1 MPYRMQARHPGAT
14 ISLTMKSLRRLAV
27 AAAATW
33 LFPGLGWCD
42 QSTGQASAPATFG
55 TTVVIPSG
63 LRGLIYYLR
72 TGESWLPDF
81 SRMKP
86 VGVIYTT
93 SLDIPPQD
101 WSFGFP
107 GVTSRFEWFAIDYR
121 GRFWIDA
128 PGDYEFSLSSDDGSK
143 LYIDDHVLIN
153 LDGLHET
160 QTEFGHLHLDCGIH
174 TIRISYFQGPRYQLA
189 LILSVHG
196 GTRKKWRIFSTDEF
210 KPPPNPEDWMCGG
223 VRVAYDL
230 NRHELPNAATLRKA
244 IEFEAEAQAALNAN
258 PRPQDVT
265 VWPGAFSFWG
275 SATGSQTSIA
285 IGVPGTSLSATRTT
299 RGAAVN
305 KLHGALFVF
314 IKGDDG
320 RVVDKFTVDAAYEF
334 SDQEYAAAR
343 PQPLVFSHPVHLPV
357 GRYTVQAAVMD
368 REGRRTG
375 TAEIAVESKT
385 QPSGIGLSSLV
396 LVDRVEPVNGSPD
409 AADPLIFEGKRVVP
423 HLSSTLAAG
432 ESLLVYF
439 VVYPDSSNP
448 SKPALQVQF
457 LSGGQPVA
465 EQTADLPAADASGAI
480 PMFVRLAARPGD
492 DGLRITVRQGDD
504 SASGE
509 VRYQVPAK

>member
-1 MPYRMQARHPGAT
+1 
-14 ISLTMKSLRRLAV
+14 MKSLRRLSV

-33 LFPGLGWCD
+33 LFTGLGWCD
-42 QSTGQASAPATFG
+42 PSTGQATGPASFG

-63 LRGLIYYLR
+63 LRGLIYYMR
-72 TGESWLPDF
+72 TGESYLPDF

-93 SLDIPPQD
+93 SLDIPAQD

-107 GVTSRFEWFAIDYR
+107 GVTSRFEWFAIDYH
-121 GRFWIDA
+121 GRFWIDT
-128 PGDYEFSLSSDDGSK
+128 PGDYEFSLTSDDGSK
-143 LYIDDHVLIN
+143 LYIDDRVKIN
-153 LDGLHET
+153 LDGTHEA
-160 QTEFGHLHLDCGIH
+160 QTEFAQLHLDCGVH
-174 TIRISYFQGPRYQLA
+174 TIRVSYFQGPRYQLA

-210 KPPPNPEDWMCGG
+210 KPPPNPEDWMCAG

-230 NRHELPNAATLRKA
+230 NRRELPDAATLRKT
-244 IEFEAEAQAALNAN
+244 IEFEAEAQAALSAN

-275 SATGSQTSIA
+275 SATGSQTSVA

-299 RGAAVN
+299 RGAPVN
-305 KLHGALFVF
+305 KLHVALFVF
-314 IKGDDG
+314 IKGADG
-320 RVVDKFTVDAAYEF
+320 REVDKFTVDASHDF
-334 SDQEYAAAR
+334 SDEEYAAAR
-343 PQPLVFSHPVHLPV
+343 PHPLVFSHPVHLPV
-357 GRYTVQAAVMD
+357 GRYIVQAAVMD

-375 TAEIAVESKT
+375 TAEIAVASKT
-385 QPSGIGLSSLV
+385 QKGGIGLSSLV

-423 HLSSTLAAG
+423 HLSPTLTAG
-432 ESLLVYF
+432 ESLYVYF

-448 SKPALQVQF
+448 SKASLQVQF

-465 EQTADLPAADASGAI
+465 EQTADLPASDASGAI
-480 PMFVRLAARPGD
+480 PMFVSMAARPGD
-492 DGLRITVRQGDD
+492 DGLRITVRQGND
-504 SASGE
+504 SASE
-509 VRYQVPAK
+509 DMRYQVPEK